1 MKRARVELPGVLARV
16 EQWRRERTHAR
27 VPIPEELWSAAVE
40 VARVDGLNATARA
53 LRFDYY
59 GLKARM
65 DEGPSTAARTKG
77 ASVSPFVEVQ
87 SPSLDAGGHKGETM
101 VEFVGRQGERMR
113 IVAAPGAVDL
123 VGLARAFWSRPS

>member
-1 MKRARVELPGVLARV
+1 MDLPGVLVRV
-16 EQWRRERTHAR
+16 EQWRRGRANAR
-27 VPIPEELWSAAVE
+27 VPIPEELWSAAVDL
-40 VARVDGLNATARA
+40 ARVHGVNATARA

-65 DEGPSTAARTKG
+65 DEGLITPAGEKG
-77 ASVSPFVEVQ
+77 GNVSPFVELQ
-87 SPSLDAGGHKGETM
+87 SPSLDAGGHKGETT